1 MEMWVTNLAI
11 LHKTSAIRYRM
22 SLLSFT
28 YPHTLVSTQI
38 TIYFVTKWNLLF
50 CYFFEITN
58 SDKQNLKW
66 IATKLLVNLQKNL
79 GPYFCVNNEIQ
90 RTFKKEGIFRFIM
103 SSCNEMARFTSTVLI
118 IKKGI
123 VWLRLCID
131 VSGESTL
138 HARVKPLLG
147 LWAWI
152 SKAAYQRKQ
161 CTLIMNANNEQSCM
175 INLKKLTYLVV

>member
-1 MEMWVTNLAI
+1 MEKKVTNFAI
-11 LHKTSAIRYRM
+11 LRKPSAERYRI
-22 SLLSFT
+22 SLFSFT
-28 YPHTLVSTQI
+28 YSQTLDSTRI

-50 CYFFEITN
+50 CYFFEIAN
-58 SDKQNLKW
+58 SDKKNLKW
-66 IATKLLVNLQKNL
+66 IAIKLLVNLQKNWDL
-79 GPYFCVNNEIQ
+79 
-90 RTFKKEGIFRFIM
+90 TFALTTKYNVLLKKEGIFRFIM

-161 CTLIMNANNEQSCM
+161 CTLTMNANNEQSRM